1 MLPAN
6 ISKIGFSKWMIGNY
20 FNNGNLDG
28 IICVDEWDDRYIL
41 SNFFVNESL
50 QRQGLGQYLFR
61 YVLDRYNDKKIILY
75 VHTNNNPAIHI
86 YKKYGF
92 KITGMDNG
100 RGVNP
105 ESPHYIMTRDVHLD
119 LHP

>member
-1 MLPAN
+1 VIAYSEYYPVY
-6 ISKIGFSKWMIGNY
+6 GF

-28 IICVDEWDDRYIL
+28 IICVEVYDENYVL
-41 SNFFVNESL
+41 SNFFVNKTF
-50 QRQGLGQYLFR
+50 QHQGLGQYLFR
-61 YVLDRYNDKKIILY
+61 FILGKFNDKKIILY
-75 VHTNNNPAIHI
+75 VYTDNDPAIHI

-105 ESPHYIMTRDVHLD
+105 ESPHYIMQKVKSH
-119 LHP
+119 H